1 MEIMQWIIFIIKTIS
16 FSPQVT
22 EYASYGSLEENLQ
35 KKDKDVCRVS
45 TLSKFAD
52 QVAQGMDYLARQN
65 LVHRDL
71 SARNI
76 LVFQPDLVSSAIYCS
91 CY

>member
-1 MEIMQWIIFIIKTIS
+1 
-16 FSPQVT
+16 VT
-22 EYASYGSLEENLQ
+22 EFASYGSLEENLQ
-35 KKDKDVCRVS
+35 KKNKDVCRVS
-45 TLSKFAD
+45 ALSKFAH

-76 LVFQPDLVSSAIYCS
+76 LVFQPDLVSSAI
-91 CY
+91 